1 MDKKN
6 NRKNKINSVK
16 DIVNNKGLINFG
28 DYCINFNKCLI
39 INYQDFVEICQSN
52 GKIVAL
58 TNDAINFKDEKYTI
72 DLKNGNNSL
81 LKIIKEFIQNE
92 SYKRMYSIEE
102 SDSSNDD
109 RKFPKYLKDI
119 NNFVDIN
126 DNSKINGSK
135 LKTYDLFISARTNDK
150 NNKESI
156 EYRVGERIARFFN
169 SKGIRTFWWKD
180 CDTYYK
186 SINEKIAVSLALS
199 KNFVGLSFSNNI
211 DCLKRDEKLNFF
223 SYEVKTFRNLHDISN
238 FDEDESFLKNTNY
251 GKCEFVP
258 KERKMLFFI
267 RKKYK
272 IDYAD
277 TYLNDITEIEEISKV
292 SKENQLCYNVI
303 YSIVEKF
310 KLENKSE
317 ILNEARKKF
326 LPNKNRKNIFA
337 VFAKGIKKV
346 FTFPVLKLL
355 NCFKRKKKNYD
366 TGYRYKGSRKNIFV
380 RSFSMIKKIVLS
392 PFKGLKKLYNWLET
406 KDIHIHIISLFIIF
420 ILFLIGLFAVIFWD
434 GFEWYWHFYYELY
447 SLVNYEFLTGLIICL
462 PFIIPVIVIFINL
475 FWKDY
480 EKLFWGSFIT
490 GASVL
495 SLLLFGMIFLL
506 IHSYG
511 NYSYH
516 IKYGDTVLLG
526 RYEIYSKYNVK
537 KIVYKNENIIH
548 LPIVIE
554 NNDYNYIFYYE
565 KGCLDDYK
573 SLNSGF
579 SVIFDKNDNRF
590 EFDSEMFED
599 IYNINYL
606 EFPNNLHTTNSR
618 LNLSKSNIKEVSFPL
633 LSQYDLNKFEY
644 VETININGGVI
655 NKNSFSN
662 ISEKA
667 KNICIF
673 SDIDIDSSAFDVL
686 KDKNVYLSNKNY
698 EKVKE
703 SINNE
708 LLFDNNVILSCYDID
723 ENRNRI
729 EQDYY
734 VTFIN
739 NEGTEII
746 NKYKYNDEIKSS
758 VENIDGKLYNV
769 LYYLN
774 DKKFD
779 TFKVTRNIKLKRLY
793 VPIDGY
799 DLNVSKDESIIIESN
814 KTYKPGEKVMLKALY
829 VPKGYI
835 GKWEYDG
842 NIQYGNDCSF
852 EMPPNDVNLVF
863 SYALYQEDDEN
874 CIYMGTYP
882 QTLVYDD
889 SLIKKLNAMA
899 ESTKYNKTWVN
910 YNKAK
915 PNSFVSYDYMQY
927 IDIDIDDDGVNDY
940 RGVKIE
946 EYRSNKGEYTS
957 DTFYSYQDDNNYTKS
972 SISNHQIYWFKYEP
986 IKWEILSIDNDI
998 TFMVSN
1004 LILDNQYYYN
1014 SVTSGSF
1021 THNGGTGNASNY
1033 ELSDIKIWLDSFSN
1047 DISLINSHNDMI
1059 QSVNS
1064 GNSFKMLYE
1073 SDVETYLANKN
1084 FRIKFG
1090 TDYAKC
1096 MGLEVDKSGAGNYWI
1111 NYLSNYGVYAY
1122 YINQIGE
1129 KTYRYVDYCL
1139 GIVPVLRINLKA
1151 NNTYTVT
1158 WKNDNGEVLEV
1169 DENVK
1174 YGTTPT
1180 YNGQVPTKESTNQ
1193 FSYTFDG
1200 WDKNIVKVTNDVIY
1214 VAKYKE
1220 IEIS

>member
-58 TNDAINFKDEKYTI
+58 TNDAINFKDEEYTI

-119 NNFVDIN
+119 KNFVDMN
-126 DNSKINGSK
+126 DNSKINGSE
-135 LKTYDLFISARTNDK
+135 LKIYDLFISARTNDK

-156 EYRVGERIARFFN
+156 EYRVGERVARFLN

-238 FDEDESFLKNTNY
+238 FDDDESFLKNTNY

-258 KERKMLFFI
+258 KERKMLFFVNSNH
-267 RKKYK
+267 K
-272 IDYAD
+272 IDYTT
-277 TYLNDITEIEEISKV
+277 TYLNGITEIEEISKV
-292 SKENQLCYNVI
+292 NKDNQLCYNVI
-303 YSIVEKF
+303 YFIVTKCSF
-310 KLENKSE
+310 ENQTE
-317 ILNEARKKF
+317 ILNEAIKEF
-326 LPNKNRKNIFA
+326 LPNIKRKNIFV

-355 NCFKRKKKNYD
+355 RCFKRKKKDYD
-366 TGYRYKGSRKNIFV
+366 IGYKYKSSRKNIFV
-380 RSFSMIKKIVLS
+380 RTFSMIKKIILS
-392 PFKGLKKLYNWLET
+392 PFKGLQKLYNWL
-406 KDIHIHIISLFIIF
+406 KMKKNHIHIILLFIVL

-434 GFEWYWHFYYELY
+434 GFEWYWRLYYELY

-462 PFIIPVIVIFINL
+462 PFIILVILIFIHL
-475 FWKDY
+475 FCWKDY
-480 EKLFWGSFIT
+480 KKLFLGSLIT
-490 GASVL
+490 GGLVF
-495 SLLLFGMIFLL
+495 LLLLVGTIFLL
-506 IHSYG
+506 VH
-511 NYSYH
+511 NDSYH
-516 IKYGDTVLLG
+516 VKYGDTILLG
-526 RYEIYSKYNVK
+526 RYENNSKYKVK

-548 LPIVIE
+548 LPIIIE
-554 NNDYNYIFYYE
+554 DNEFYYE
-565 KGCLDDYK
+565 KSCLDDYK

-579 SVIFDKNDNRF
+579 SVIFDKNDNIF
-590 EFDSEMFED
+590 EFDSEMFVD
-599 IYNINYL
+599 INNINYL
-606 EFPNNLHTTNSR
+606 EFPNNLYTTNSA

-633 LSQYDLNKFEY
+633 LSQYDLNKFKY

-655 NKNSFSN
+655 NKDSFTN
-662 ISEKA
+662 LSEKT

-723 ENRNRI
+723 DNRIRI
-729 EQDYY
+729 EQDYD
-734 VTFIN
+734 VTFISSD
-739 NEGTEII
+739 GTEII
-746 NKYKYNDEIKSS
+746 NKYKYNDEIKSNL
-758 VENIDGKLYNV
+758 ENIDGKLYNV

-852 EMPPNDVNLVF
+852 KMPSNDVNLVF

-882 QTLVYDD
+882 QTLVSDD
-889 SLIKKLNAMA
+889 SIIKKLNAMA
-899 ESTKYNKTWVN
+899 ESTKYNKTWIN
-910 YNKAK
+910 YNKSK
-915 PNSFVSYDYMQY
+915 PKSFVGYSFMQY
-927 IDIDIDDDGVNDY
+927 IDIDIDDDGISDF

-946 EYRSNKGEYTS
+946 EYRSNEGEYS
-957 DTFYSYQDDNNYTKS
+957 YYASGSYQDDNGYKKS
-972 SISNHQIYWFKYEP
+972 SISNLQIYWFKYEP

-1004 LILDNQYYYN
+1004 MILDNQYYYH
-1014 SVTSGSF
+1014 SDTSGEF
-1021 THNGGTGNASNY
+1021 THNGGTGYASNY
-1033 ELSDIKIWLDSFSN
+1033 KLSDIKIWLDSFNN

-1059 QSVNS
+1059 QSINLE
-1064 GNSFKMLYE
+1064 NSFSLLDRN
-1073 SDVETYLANKN
+1073 SVETYLANKN

-1096 MGLEVDKSGAGNYWI
+1096 MGLEVNESGIGNYWI
-1111 NYLSNYGVYAY
+1111 DYA
-1122 YINQIGE
+1122 
-1129 KTYRYVDYCL
+1129 RYVDQSGEIYTSTVNICY
-1139 GIVPVLRINLKA
+1139 GIVPALKINLKS
-1151 NNTYTVT
+1151 NNSYTVT
-1158 WKNDNGEVLEV
+1158 WKNDNGEILEV

-1200 WDKNIVKVTNDVIY
+1200 WDKTIDKVTDDVIY